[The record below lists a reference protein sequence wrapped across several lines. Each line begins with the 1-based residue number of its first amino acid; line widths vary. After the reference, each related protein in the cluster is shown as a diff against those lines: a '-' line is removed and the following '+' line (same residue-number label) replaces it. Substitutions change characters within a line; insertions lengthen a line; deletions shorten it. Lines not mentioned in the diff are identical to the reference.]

1 MDKIVKKT
9 EKSPFLK
16 LKPVDLNRSAEPS
29 TLIIQSRDENENE
42 NETGDDVNQEKYS
55 KDKHDDMVI
64 IQDDVSINMEALVD
78 YQYVKSYRKSIL

>member
-42 NETGDDVNQEKYS
+42 TGDDVNQEQYN
-55 KDKHDDMVI
+55 KDRHDDMVI